1 MIFDIVIL
9 ILLGFAVYAGYKYGT
24 SKELYRLAKIFIG
37 ISLASSY
44 GADFGQLLTK
54 IGLLKANDWAVLTLT
69 GFLLLF
75 VLYWFIV
82 YLLEKFFNHLK
93 FEKSRLNRYLG
104 MLSNFIQALLLLTF
118 FSFMSTQLSFV
129 KEGYK
134 SYLVKN
140 SFIYIHMDRLCRK
153 IVTKQFVA
161 ALMDEKSGM
170 STKEALIKTLT
181 DEKNLKKI
189 AH

>member
-1 MIFDIVIL
+1 MIFDLIV
-9 ILLGFAVYAGYKYGT
+9 LLLLALALYAGYKYGT

-44 GADFGQLLTK
+44 GAHFGQLLTQ
-54 IGLLKANDWAVLTLT
+54 IGLLRANDWAVLTLT

-75 VLYWFIV
+75 LLYWLLL
-82 YLLEKFFNHLK
+82 YLIERFFNHLR

-104 MLSNFIQALLLLTF
+104 MLSNFIQALLLITF

-129 KEGYK
+129 KKGYK
-134 SYLVKN
+134 SYLVEK
-140 SFIYIHMDRLCRK
+140 SILYIHMDRVCRK

-161 ALMDEKSGM
+161 ALMNEKSGI
-170 STKEALIKTLT
+170 TAKEALIKTLT
-181 DEKNLKKI
+181 DEKTLKKI